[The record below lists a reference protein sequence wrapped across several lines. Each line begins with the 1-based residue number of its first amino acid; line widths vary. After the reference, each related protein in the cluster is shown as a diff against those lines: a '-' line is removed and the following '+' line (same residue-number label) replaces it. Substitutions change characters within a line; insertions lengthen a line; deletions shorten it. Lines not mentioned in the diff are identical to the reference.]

1 MADNEIQDTEE
12 ISEPTIDQD
21 EMDGFNS
28 YGSGDADQDEE
39 KDEDNPDAGE
49 DGKDG
54 DDKGDGTEGDGE
66 DADKKDDKVD
76 AGEEAETAEQKALKR
91 AERFKD
97 ADKDD
102 DKADA
107 RDKADEKKDV
117 EDKGGKPSS
126 ITKEKVREYLD
137 IIPDDD
143 LPGEIILGDDTID
156 IKGLKEDFPEDYSA
170 IKVLSAVMADKIV
183 QKRISEGEFV
193 KAGDIDKKVAPL
205 EERMTRLSF
214 WDEVRDA
221 HADAK
226 TIAKTKAFSEWIEKQ
241 PKSIQAL
248 GGTWDA
254 QDAISVIDF
263 YKEAQAKKT
272 AKEHDD
278 KQREE
283 KKKKDGLHSAGM
295 RSKPGTQ
302 KTDAKNDMS
311 DEEAGFDE
319 GLASLQR

>member
-12 ISEPTIDQD
+12 ISEPTIEQ
-21 EMDGFNS
+21 EEIDGFNS

-49 DGKDG
+49 D
-54 DDKGDGTEGDGE
+54 DKGDGTEGDDE
-66 DADKKDDKVD
+66 DADKKDDKAD

-91 AERFKD
+91 AEKFKD
-97 ADKDD
+97 ADKFD

-107 RDKADEKKDV
+107 RDKDDEKKDG
-117 EDKGGKPSS
+117 EDKGGKPSP

-156 IKGLKEDFPEDYSA
+156 IRGLKEDFPEDYNA

-193 KAGDIDKKVAPL
+193 KAEDIDKKVAPL

-226 TIAKTKAFSEWIEKQ
+226 TIAKSKEFTEWIEKQ

-248 GGTWDA
+248 SCTWDA
-254 QDAISVIDF
+254 QDAIAVIDF
-263 YKEAQAKKT
+263 YKEAQAKKM

-283 KKKKDGLHSAGM
+283 KKKKDRLYSAGM
-295 RSKPGTQ
+295 RSKPSTQ
-302 KTDAKNDMS
+302 KTDAKNDMN

>member
-39 KDEDNPDAGE
+39 KDEDNPDSGE

-97 ADKDD
+97 ADKSD

-107 RDKADEKKDV
+107 TDKADDKKDV

>member
-12 ISEPTIDQD
+12 ISEPTIEQ
-21 EMDGFNS
+21 EEIDGFNS

-49 DGKDG
+49 DDE
-54 DDKGDGTEGDGE
+54 GDGTEDDDE
-66 DADKKDDKVD
+66 DADKKDDKAD

-91 AERFKD
+91 AEKFKD
-97 ADKDD
+97 ADKFD

-107 RDKADEKKDV
+107 RDKDDEKKDG
-117 EDKGGKPSS
+117 EDKGGKPSP

-156 IKGLKEDFPEDYSA
+156 IRGLKEDFPEDYNA

-193 KAGDIDKKVAPL
+193 KAEDIDKKVAPL

-226 TIAKTKAFSEWIEKQ
+226 TIAKSKEFTEWIEKQ

-248 GGTWDA
+248 SCTWDA
-254 QDAISVIDF
+254 QDAIAVIDF
-263 YKEAQAKKT
+263 YKEAQAKKM

-283 KKKKDGLHSAGM
+283 KKKKDRLYSAGM
-295 RSKPGTQ
+295 RSKPSTQ
-302 KTDAKNDMS
+302 KTDAKNDMN

>member
-12 ISEPTIDQD
+12 ISEPTIEQ
-21 EMDGFNS
+21 EEIDGFNS

-54 DDKGDGTEGDGE
+54 DDEGDGTEGDDE
-66 DADKKDDKVD
+66 DADKKDDKAD

-91 AERFKD
+91 AEKFKD
-97 ADKDD
+97 ADKFD

-107 RDKADEKKDV
+107 RDKADEKKDG
-117 EDKGGKPSS
+117 EDKGGKPSP

-156 IKGLKEDFPEDYSA
+156 IRGLKEDFPEDYNA

-193 KAGDIDKKVAPL
+193 KAEDIDKKVAPL

-226 TIAKTKAFSEWIEKQ
+226 TIAKSKEFTEWIEKQ

-248 GGTWDA
+248 SCTWDA
-254 QDAISVIDF
+254 QDAIAVIDF
-263 YKEAQAKKT
+263 YKEAQAKKM

-283 KKKKDGLHSAGM
+283 KKKKDRLYSAGM
-295 RSKPGTQ
+295 RSKPSTQ
-302 KTDAKNDMS
+302 KTDAKNDMN

>member
-12 ISEPTIDQD
+12 INEPTIEQ
-21 EMDGFNS
+21 EEIDGFNS

-49 DGKDG
+49 D
-54 DDKGDGTEGDGE
+54 DKGDGTEGDDE
-66 DADKKDDKVD
+66 DADKKDDKAD

-91 AERFKD
+91 AEKFKD
-97 ADKDD
+97 ADKFD

-107 RDKADEKKDV
+107 RDKDDEKKDG
-117 EDKGGKPSS
+117 EDKGGKPSP

-156 IKGLKEDFPEDYSA
+156 IKGLKEDFPEDYNA

-193 KAGDIDKKVAPL
+193 KAEDIDKKVAPL

-226 TIAKTKAFSEWIEKQ
+226 TIAKTKEFAEWIEKQ

-248 GGTWDA
+248 SCTWDA
-254 QDAISVIDF
+254 QDAIAVIDF
-263 YKEAQAKKT
+263 YKEAQAKKM

-283 KKKKDGLHSAGM
+283 KKKKDRLHSAGM
-295 RSKPGTQ
+295 RSKPSTQ
-302 KTDAKNDMS
+302 KTDAKNDMN

>member
-28 YGSGDADQDEE
+28 YGSGDADQDKE

-66 DADKKDDKVD
+66 DADKKDDKAD

-91 AERFKD
+91 AERFKE

-226 TIAKTKAFSEWIEKQ
+226 TIVKTKEFSEWIEKQ

>member
-12 ISEPTIDQD
+12 INEPTIEQ
-21 EMDGFNS
+21 EEIDGFNS

-49 DGKDG
+49 DDE
-54 DDKGDGTEGDGE
+54 GDGTEGDDE
-66 DADKKDDKVD
+66 DADKKDDKAD

-91 AERFKD
+91 AEKFKD
-97 ADKDD
+97 ADKFD

-107 RDKADEKKDV
+107 RDKADEKKDG
-117 EDKGGKPSS
+117 EDKGGKPSP

-156 IKGLKEDFPEDYSA
+156 IRGLKEDFPEDYNA

-193 KAGDIDKKVAPL
+193 KAEDIDKKVAPL

-226 TIAKTKAFSEWIEKQ
+226 TIAKSKEFTEWIEKQ

-248 GGTWDA
+248 SCTWDA
-254 QDAISVIDF
+254 QDAIAVIDF
-263 YKEAQAKKT
+263 YKEAQAKKM

-283 KKKKDGLHSAGM
+283 KKKKDRLYSAGM
-295 RSKPGTQ
+295 RSKPSTQ
-302 KTDAKNDMS
+302 KTDAKNDMN

>member
-1 MADNEIQDTEE
+1 M
-12 ISEPTIDQD
+12 
-21 EMDGFNS
+21 
-28 YGSGDADQDEE
+28 
-39 KDEDNPDAGE
+39 
-49 DGKDG
+49 
-54 DDKGDGTEGDGE
+54 
-66 DADKKDDKVD
+66 
-76 AGEEAETAEQKALKR
+76 KR
-91 AERFKD
+91 AEKFKD
-97 ADKDD
+97 ADKSD

-107 RDKADEKKDV
+107 RDKADEKKDG

-193 KAGDIDKKVAPL
+193 KAEDIDKKVAPL

-226 TIAKTKAFSEWIEKQ
+226 TIAKTKEFAEWIEKQ

-248 GGTWDA
+248 SCTWDA
-254 QDAISVIDF
+254 QDAIAVIDF
-263 YKEAQAKKT
+263 YKEAQAKKM

-283 KKKKDGLHSAGM
+283 KKKKDRLHSAGM
-295 RSKPGTQ
+295 RSKPSTQ
-302 KTDAKNDMS
+302 KNDAKNDMS
-311 DEEAGFDE
+311 DEEAGFNE

>member
-12 ISEPTIDQD
+12 INEPTIEQ
-21 EMDGFNS
+21 EEIDGFNS

-49 DGKDG
+49 D
-54 DDKGDGTEGDGE
+54 DKGDGTEGDDE
-66 DADKKDDKVD
+66 DADKKDDKAD

-91 AERFKD
+91 AEKFKD
-97 ADKDD
+97 ADKFD

-107 RDKADEKKDV
+107 RDKDDEKKDG
-117 EDKGGKPSS
+117 EDKGGKPSP

-156 IKGLKEDFPEDYSA
+156 IKGLKEDFPEDYNA

-193 KAGDIDKKVAPL
+193 KAEDIDKKVAPL

-226 TIAKTKAFSEWIEKQ
+226 TIAKTKEFAEWIEKQ

-248 GGTWDA
+248 SCTWDA
-254 QDAISVIDF
+254 QDAIAVIDF
-263 YKEAQAKKT
+263 YKEAQAKKM

-283 KKKKDGLHSAGM
+283 KKKKDRLYSAGM
-295 RSKPGTQ
+295 RSKPSTQ
-302 KTDAKNDMS
+302 KTDAKNDMN

>member
-12 ISEPTIDQD
+12 INEPTIEQ
-21 EMDGFNS
+21 EEIDGFNS

-49 DGKDG
+49 DDE
-54 DDKGDGTEGDGE
+54 GDGTEGDDE
-66 DADKKDDKVD
+66 DADKKDDKAD

-91 AERFKD
+91 AEKFKD
-97 ADKDD
+97 ADKFD

-107 RDKADEKKDV
+107 RDKDDEKKDG
-117 EDKGGKPSS
+117 EDKGGKPSP

-156 IKGLKEDFPEDYSA
+156 IKGLKEDFPEDYNA

-193 KAGDIDKKVAPL
+193 KAEDIDKKVAPL

-226 TIAKTKAFSEWIEKQ
+226 TIAKSKEFTEWIEKQ

-248 GGTWDA
+248 SCTWDA
-254 QDAISVIDF
+254 QDAIAVIDF
-263 YKEAQAKKT
+263 YKEAQAKKM

-283 KKKKDGLHSAGM
+283 KKKKDRLYSAGM
-295 RSKPGTQ
+295 RSKPSTQ
-302 KTDAKNDMS
+302 KTDAKNDMN

>member
-28 YGSGDADQDEE
+28 YGSGDADQDEK

-66 DADKKDDKVD
+66 DADKKDDKAD

-91 AERFKD
+91 AERFKE

-107 RDKADEKKDV
+107 RDNADEKKDV

-226 TIAKTKAFSEWIEKQ
+226 TIAKTKEFSEWIEKQ

-283 KKKKDGLHSAGM
+283 KKKKDRLHSAGM

>member
-66 DADKKDDKVD
+66 DADKKDDKD
-76 AGEEAETAEQKALKR
+76 GTGEEAETAEQKALKR

-226 TIAKTKAFSEWIEKQ
+226 TIVKTKAFSEWIEGQ

>member
-12 ISEPTIDQD
+12 INEPTIEQ
-21 EMDGFNS
+21 EEIDGFNS

-49 DGKDG
+49 DDE
-54 DDKGDGTEGDGE
+54 GDGTEGDDE
-66 DADKKDDKVD
+66 DADKKDDKAD

-91 AERFKD
+91 AEKFKD
-97 ADKDD
+97 ADKFD

-107 RDKADEKKDV
+107 RDKDDEKKDG
-117 EDKGGKPSS
+117 EDKGGKPSP

-156 IKGLKEDFPEDYSA
+156 IRGLKEDFPEDYNA

-193 KAGDIDKKVAPL
+193 KAEDIDKKVAPL

-226 TIAKTKAFSEWIEKQ
+226 TIAKSKEFTEWIEKQ

-248 GGTWDA
+248 SCTWDA
-254 QDAISVIDF
+254 QDAIAVIDF
-263 YKEAQAKKT
+263 YKEAQAKKM

-283 KKKKDGLHSAGM
+283 KKKKDRLYSAGM
-295 RSKPGTQ
+295 RSKPSTQ
-302 KTDAKNDMS
+302 KTDAKNDMN

>member
-1 MADNEIQDTEE
+1 M
-12 ISEPTIDQD
+12 
-21 EMDGFNS
+21 
-28 YGSGDADQDEE
+28 
-39 KDEDNPDAGE
+39 
-49 DGKDG
+49 
-54 DDKGDGTEGDGE
+54 
-66 DADKKDDKVD
+66 
-76 AGEEAETAEQKALKR
+76 KR
-91 AERFKD
+91 AEKFKD
-97 ADKDD
+97 ADKSD

-107 RDKADEKKDV
+107 RDKADEKKDG

-156 IKGLKEDFPEDYSA
+156 IKGLKEDFPEDYNA

-193 KAGDIDKKVAPL
+193 KAEDIDKKVAPL

-226 TIAKTKAFSEWIEKQ
+226 TIAKSKEFTEWIEKQ

-248 GGTWDA
+248 SCTWDA
-254 QDAISVIDF
+254 QDAIAVIDF
-263 YKEAQAKKT
+263 YKEAQAKKM

-283 KKKKDGLHSAGM
+283 KKKKDRLYSAGM
-295 RSKPGTQ
+295 RSKPSTQ
-302 KTDAKNDMS
+302 KTDAKNDMN

>member
-12 ISEPTIDQD
+12 INEPTIEQ
-21 EMDGFNS
+21 EEIDGFNS

-49 DGKDG
+49 D
-54 DDKGDGTEGDGE
+54 DKGDGTEGDDE
-66 DADKKDDKVD
+66 DADKKDDKAD

-91 AERFKD
+91 AEKFKD
-97 ADKDD
+97 ADKFD

-107 RDKADEKKDV
+107 RDKDDEKKDG
-117 EDKGGKPSS
+117 EDKGGKPSP

-156 IKGLKEDFPEDYSA
+156 IRGLKEDFPEDYNA

-193 KAGDIDKKVAPL
+193 KAEDIDKKVAPL

-226 TIAKTKAFSEWIEKQ
+226 TIAKTKEFAEWIEKQ

-248 GGTWDA
+248 SCTWDA
-254 QDAISVIDF
+254 QDAIAVIDF
-263 YKEAQAKKT
+263 YKEAQAKKM

-283 KKKKDGLHSAGM
+283 KKKKDRLHSAGM
-295 RSKPGTQ
+295 RSKPSTQ
-302 KTDAKNDMS
+302 KTDAKNDMN

>member
-28 YGSGDADQDEE
+28 YGSGDADQDKE

-66 DADKKDDKVD
+66 DADKKDDKAD

-91 AERFKD
+91 AERFKE

-107 RDKADEKKDV
+107 RDNADEKKDV

-226 TIAKTKAFSEWIEKQ
+226 TIVKTKEFSEWIEKQ

-248 GGTWDA
+248 GGSWDA
-254 QDAISVIDF
+254 QDAISLIDF

>member
-28 YGSGDADQDEE
+28 YGSGDADQDKE
-39 KDEDNPDAGE
+39 KDEDNPDSGE

-66 DADKKDDKVD
+66 DADKKDDKD
-76 AGEEAETAEQKALKR
+76 GTGEEAETAEQKALKR

-226 TIAKTKAFSEWIEKQ
+226 TIVKTKAFSEWIEKQ

>member
-28 YGSGDADQDEE
+28 YGSGDADQDKE
-39 KDEDNPDAGE
+39 KDEDNPDSGE

-66 DADKKDDKVD
+66 DADKKDDKD
-76 AGEEAETAEQKALKR
+76 GTGEEAETAEQKALKR

-226 TIAKTKAFSEWIEKQ
+226 TIAKTKEFSEWIEKQ

>member
-12 ISEPTIDQD
+12 INEPTIDQD

-28 YGSGDADQDEE
+28 YGSGDDDQDEK

-66 DADKKDDKVD
+66 DADKKDDKAD

-91 AERFKD
+91 AEKFKD

-107 RDKADEKKDV
+107 RDKTDEKKDG
-117 EDKGGKPSS
+117 EDNGGKPSS

-156 IKGLKEDFPEDYSA
+156 IKGLKEDFPEDYNA

-193 KAGDIDKKVAPL
+193 KAEDIDKKVAPL

-226 TIAKTKAFSEWIEKQ
+226 TIAKTKEFAEWIEKQ

-248 GGTWDA
+248 CGTWDA
-254 QDAISVIDF
+254 QDAIAVIDF
-263 YKEAQAKKT
+263 YKEEQAKKT

-302 KTDAKNDMS
+302 KPDAKNDMS

-319 GLASLQR
+319 GLASLRR